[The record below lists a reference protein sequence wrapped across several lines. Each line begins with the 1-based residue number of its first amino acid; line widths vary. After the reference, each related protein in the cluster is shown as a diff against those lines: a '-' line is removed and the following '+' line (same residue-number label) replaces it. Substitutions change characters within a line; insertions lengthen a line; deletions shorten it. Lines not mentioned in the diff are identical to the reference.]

1 MQEGSAEELDRTA
14 VRASTVAQRRRNR
27 RGAKGRRKVEA

>member
-1 MQEGSAEELDRTA
+1 MQEGSAQEPDRTA
-14 VRASTVAQRRRNR
+14 VRASTVAQKRGNV